1 MQSIVG
7 TWKLIAAA
15 ARDRNGNPV
24 PDPYGGRPM
33 GRVMFTADGR
43 MMAVTC
49 DGRADLPPGD
59 EARVQLV
66 YRHLHVRW
74 LAPCHAG

>member
-49 DGRADLPPGD
+49 DGRADLPPGTKR
-59 EARVQLV
+59 EYNSYIGTYWCIR
-66 YRHLHVRW
+66 
-74 LAPCHAG
+74 